1 MVMALMSAT
10 MLIATI
16 SKPST
21 VIDIVILALAA
32 TCCSRMS

>member
-1 MVMALMSAT
+1 

-21 VIDIVILALAA
+21 VIGIVILALAA
-32 TCCSRMS
+32 TLLLARRS